1 MAPPVAAQAGVKRPP
16 ARLPLSP
23 LGGNIQSSPTP
34 TGSTLTDPLFGRLRD
49 ALASEYAVEARIGA
63 GGMASVYRAV
73 DLRLRRSVAIKVL
86 NAELATAATVERFR
100 REARILAQLE
110 HPNIVRVHRADER
123 DGLAW
128 YAMDL
133 MPEGSLED
141 RLHAGPLPTTAVLR
155 MARELASALA
165 AAHAVGIIHRDV
177 KPANVF
183 FSHGAAMLGD
193 FGVARMADGDD
204 TLTSTGS
211 AVGTPAYM
219 APELTC
225 GGAADQRS
233 DIWGL
238 GATLYEA
245 LTGTRWLLSGEGRA
259 WAPVARALRPALRGA
274 LATDPARRWPNAAAF
289 AAALRE
295 PTRRRWPWLALGGM
309 LAAAASVA
317 ALIRYVDPPLPPRP
331 ARALS
336 ANQLSIVPFGS
347 PGDLGYR
354 LGRYTAQSLEWFPL
368 ISTAPFAK
376 SAGIAAEAAGRR
388 EISGS
393 MLRSRYYVTGQVLGS
408 GDSAR
413 LRLEIRDSAD
423 QLKRLVEV
431 PQAADEVA
439 WGAAA
444 ADAIMREL
452 WPAHLAA
459 YRELSPRG
467 SANPEAARRFAECD
481 EAFQQDAWT
490 LAAAR
495 CNEALRLDP
504 TLPQALWT
512 LSLVHRW
519 MRIPTDD
526 DLRRLAGVLSELP
539 EPYRRLVRAQGIRAL
554 GPRLDS
560 LRAVALDHPTNETA
574 TFVEYDEL
582 FHRGP
587 LLGVPLDSTLAEM
600 QIRSDRDSLVWRALT
615 DQLVW
620 GYIRLGDE
628 AGARKALQ
636 RRLLIAA
643 ATGQKSESAS
653 LARFLRIAF
662 WGRFEPMRAQL
673 ALRLLL
679 ATADDSTMRRLARV
693 FRVGGVPFDVPELQR
708 LVGAELAVS
717 GSTISAR
724 ASGNIGEAVALLA
737 LARPAAAT
745 ARYDRGVA
753 VLESPAAGIAS
764 CEWRFALA
772 AIGMFRPPPSE
783 LTGCR
788 RLLHERLSD
797 ADGSTRTVVS
807 LALDAASRGDT
818 ATLISLQQRLSSPA
832 DGMRRRVAALVNAE
846 LAAARGR
853 FDQAL
858 ELTAGLGTDDSLP
871 AAGGPFARAVVFLH
885 RGEWLVLAGRPADAG
900 REWVWHQNSD
910 SHGWPE
916 GRLQAVEVDAM
927 LGGLARLRRAEVRG
941 AVADSTRCREAPRV
955 ASLWRQA
962 EPGAAGLLSRARR
975 EAQGCPA

>member
-1 MAPPVAAQAGVKRPP
+1 
-16 ARLPLSP
+16 
-23 LGGNIQSSPTP
+23 
-34 TGSTLTDPLFGRLRD
+34 
-49 ALASEYAVEARIGA
+49 
-63 GGMASVYRAV
+63 MASVYRAV

-86 NAELATAATVERFR
+86 NADLATAATVERFR
-100 REARILAQLE
+100 REARILARLE

-123 DGLAW
+123 GGLAW

-141 RLHAGPLPTTAVLR
+141 RLQGGPLPVGAVLR
-155 MARELASALA
+155 MARELSSALA
-165 AAHAVGIIHRDV
+165 AAHAVGVIHRDV

-193 FGVARMADGDD
+193 FGVARTVDADD
-204 TLTSTGS
+204 TLTNTGS

-219 APELTC
+219 APELAC
-225 GGAADQRS
+225 GGAADERS

-245 LTGTRWLLSGEGRA
+245 LTGTRWLLSEEGRA
-259 WAPVARALRPALRGA
+259 WAPVPRAFRPALRGA
-274 LATDPARRWPNAAAF
+274 LATDPTGRWPSAEAF
-289 AAALRE
+289 GAALRE
-295 PTRRRWPWLALGGM
+295 PRRRRWPWVTAAAII
-309 LAAAASVA
+309 AAAASVA
-317 ALIRYVDPPLPPRP
+317 GLVRYVDPPLPPPP

-368 ISTAPFAK
+368 ISTAPFVR
-376 SAGIAAEAAGRR
+376 SAGIAAEAAGRSR
-388 EISGS
+388 EVSGA
-393 MLRSRYYVTGQVLGS
+393 MLRSSYYVTGQIVEAGGS
-408 GDSAR
+408 PE

-423 QLKRLVEV
+423 VIKRRVAV
-431 PQAADEVA
+431 PQAPDEVA

-452 WPAHLAA
+452 WPSHLAA

-481 EAFQQDAWT
+481 EAFQLDAWT
-490 LAAAR
+490 LAEAR
-495 CNEALRLDP
+495 CNEALRLDS

-519 MRIPTDD
+519 MRIPTDE
-526 DLRRLAGVLSELP
+526 DLRRLAGVVSELP
-539 EPYRRLVRAQGIRAL
+539 EPYGRLVRAQGIPAVGTRI
-554 GPRLDS
+554 DS
-560 LRAVALDHPTNETA
+560 LRAVARDYPGNETA

-600 QIRSDRDSLVWRALT
+600 QVRSDRDSLVWRALT

-628 AGARKALQ
+628 AGARQALQ
-636 RRLLIAA
+636 RRLLNAA
-643 ATGQKSESAS
+643 ATGPKSESAS

-662 WGRFEPMRAQL
+662 WGRFEPARGHL

-679 ATADDSTMRRLARV
+679 ATADDSTRRRLARV

-708 LVGAELAVS
+708 MVGAELAAS
-717 GSTISAR
+717 GSTTTTR
-724 ASGNIGEAVALLA
+724 ASGAIGEAVALQA
-737 LARPAAAT
+737 LARPAAA
-745 ARYDRGVA
+745 AAQYDRGVA
-753 VLESPAAGIAS
+753 LLKAPAGDIAR
-764 CEWRFALA
+764 CEWRVILA
-772 AIGMFRPPPSE
+772 AIGMYRPPAAE
-783 LTGCR
+783 LTSCR
-788 RLLHERLSD
+788 RLLREHLAD
-797 ADGSTRTVVS
+797 AEGSTRAVVS
-807 LALDAASRGDT
+807 LARDAASHGDT
-818 ATLISLQQRLSSPA
+818 ATLAFLQQRLGAPS
-832 DGMRRRVAALVNAE
+832 DGRQQRVALLVSAE
-846 LAAARGR
+846 LAATRGQ

-858 ELTAGLGTDDSLP
+858 ALTADLGSDDSLP
-871 AAGGPFARAVVFLH
+871 VAGGPFARAIVFLH
-885 RGEWLVLAGRPADAG
+885 RGEWLALAGRPAEAG
-900 REWVWHQNSD
+900 RQWGWHQNSD

-916 GRLQAVEVDAM
+916 GSLQAVEVDAM
-927 LGGLARLRRAEVRG
+927 LGGFARLRRAELPG

-955 ASLWRQA
+955 VALWQHA
-962 EPGAAGLLSRARR
+962 EPGAAELLGQARR
-975 EAQGCPA
+975 AARGCPA